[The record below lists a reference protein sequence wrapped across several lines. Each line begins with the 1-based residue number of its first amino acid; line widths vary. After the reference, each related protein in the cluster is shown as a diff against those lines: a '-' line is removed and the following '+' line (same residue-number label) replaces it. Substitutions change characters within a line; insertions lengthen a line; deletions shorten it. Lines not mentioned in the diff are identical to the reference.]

1 MLRGVLLPAP
11 GGAYLW
17 GMSKLENKVAVVTG
31 GSSGIGLAIARRF
44 ADEGAHV
51 FVVGRRAGELE
62 KARSLIGA
70 RATPV
75 IADVASLDEL
85 DRLYQTVG
93 RERGVIDIVIAN
105 AGMVERMPIAD
116 ITPEHFDTTFGLNAR
131 GTFFSV
137 QKALPLMTRGGAI
150 VFVASAVQYRG
161 FPAHATYAAT
171 KAAQRSFARTFAN
184 ELKDRGIRVNTLSPG
199 PIDTPIY
206 DLQAASKAE
215 ADATRATYGALVP
228 LGRLGHVD
236 EMAAAALFL
245 ASSDSSYSTGIDLVA
260 DGGFTQ
266 L

>member
-1 MLRGVLLPAP
+1 MLRGVLLLAP
-11 GGAYLW
+11 RRTYLW
-17 GMSKLENKVAVVTG
+17 LMPKLENKVAVVTG

-51 FVVGRRAGELE
+51 VVVGRRAGELD
-62 KARSLIGA
+62 KARSLIGP

-75 IADVASLDEL
+75 IADVSNLDDL
-85 DRLYQTVG
+85 DRLYQAVG
-93 RERGVIDIVIAN
+93 RDHGVIDIVIAN
-105 AGMVERMPIAD
+105 AGMVEPMAID
-116 ITPEHFDTTFGLNAR
+116 QITPEHFDTTFGLNAR

-137 QKALPLMTRGGAI
+137 QKALPLMTRGGA
-150 VFVASAVQYRG
+150 VVLVASAVQYRG

-184 ELKDRGIRVNTLSPG
+184 ELKDRGIRVNSLSPG
-199 PIDTPIY
+199 PIDTPIF
-206 DLQAASKAE
+206 DRRATSKAE
-215 ADATRATYGALVP
+215 ADTTRATYGALVP
-228 LGRLGHVD
+228 LGRLGTVD